1 MPFAVSA
8 VAGGVFWGSVAAGVY
23 SADKADSA
31 NKRSIKASASAADDE
46 RALARETLDYYKSRD
61 AQSASLQA
69 QANAIAGKVA
79 NSQVALMDQQR
90 QISGEYHTRNKSVF
104 WPLENS
110 IVKNA
115 NEFDTP
121 ARREAEAGKAV
132 ADVGLQIDGERQA
145 MVRNQ
150 QRMGV
155 NPSSGNSLA
164 MNNQMSLAAASAKG
178 SAATAARDKIETQ
191 GFARKMDAAS
201 LGRGLAS
208 AQATAASTATQAGNG
223 AVSAAYA
230 PVNAAAQSTQL
241 LGNALQDY
249 QSSMSG
255 ANRLLISAQQ
265 READQWGSTS
275 NALFGLAGSA
285 AGSYFGK
292 K

>member
-1 MPFAVSA
+1 MA
-8 VAGGVFWGSVAAGVY
+8 WGLV
-23 SADKADSA
+23 
-31 NKRSIKASASAADDE
+31 ASAAIGVVGGIYSSNKASKANKNLQQTAAAGADQDRE
-46 RALARETLDYYKSRD
+46 LARETLAYYRERD
-61 AQSASLQA
+61 AQSAGLQR

-150 QRMGV
+150 QRIGV

-164 MNNQMSLAAASAKG
+164 MNNQMSLASASAKG
-178 SAATAARDKIETQ
+178 AAATGARDRIETQ

-208 AQATAASTATQAGNG
+208 AQATAASTATSAGNS
-223 AVSAAYA
+223 AVNAAYA

-255 ANRLLISAQQ
+255 ANRLLLSAQQ
-265 READQWGSTS
+265 READQWGQAS
-275 NALFGLAGSA
+275 NAMFGLAGNA
-285 AGSYFGK
+285 AGQYFSK

>member
-1 MPFAVSA
+1 MP
-8 VAGGVFWGSVAAGVY
+8 WVAAAISGAVGLY
-23 SADKADSA
+23 SS
-31 NKRSIKASASAADDE
+31 NKSSKASKNANQTSAAAAEQD
-46 RALARETLDYYKSRD
+46 RILARETLDYYKGRD
-61 AQSASLQA
+61 AQSAALQS
-69 QANAIAGKVA
+69 QANAIAGRVA
-79 NSQVALMDQQR
+79 NSQVKLMDQQR

-104 WPLENS
+104 WPLEDS

-115 NEFDTP
+115 NEYDTP

-178 SAATAARDKIETQ
+178 AAATGARDKIETQ

-208 AQATAASTATQAGNG
+208 AQATAASTATQAGNS
-223 AVSAAYA
+223 AVNAAYA
-230 PVNAAAQSTQL
+230 PVNASNQSTQL

-265 READQWGSTS
+265 READQWGAAS
-275 NALFGLAGSA
+275 NAAFGLAGTA
-285 AGSYFGK
+285 AGQYFSK
-292 K
+292 KT

>member
-1 MPFAVSA
+1 MAWWNV
-8 VAGGVFWGSVAAGVY
+8 GVAAVGVVGGLY
-23 SADKADSA
+23 SA
-31 NKRSIKASASAADDE
+31 NKASKANKNLQQTEAAGADQDRE
-46 RALARETLDYYKSRD
+46 LARETLAYYRERD
-61 AQSASLQA
+61 AQSAGLQR

-90 QISGEYHTRNKSVF
+90 KISGEYHTRNKTVF
-104 WPLENS
+104 WPLEDS

-115 NEFDTP
+115 NEYDTP

-178 SAATAARDKIETQ
+178 AAATGARDKIETQ

-208 AQATAASTATQAGNG
+208 AQATAASTATSAGNG
-223 AVSAAYA
+223 AVNAAYA
-230 PVNAAAQSTQL
+230 PVTAANQSTQL
-241 LGNALQDY
+241 MGNALQDY
-249 QSSMSG
+249 QNSMSG

-265 READQWGSTS
+265 READEWGQASG
-275 NALFGLAGSA
+275 AMFGLAGQA
-285 AGSYFGK
+285 AGRAAAR
-292 K
+292 

>member
-1 MPFAVSA
+1 MPWVAAVGSA
-8 VAGGVFWGSVAAGVY
+8 VVGLY
-23 SADKADSA
+23 SADKAS
-31 NKRSIKASASAADDE
+31 KASKNVQQTSEASADQD
-46 RALARETLDYYKSRD
+46 RILARETLDYYKGRD
-61 AQSASLQA
+61 AQSAALQR

-90 QISGEYHTRNKSVF
+90 KISGEYHTRNKTVF
-104 WPLENS
+104 WPLEDS

-115 NEFDTP
+115 NEYDTP

-178 SAATAARDKIETQ
+178 AAATGARDKIETQ

-223 AVSAAYA
+223 AVNAAYA
-230 PVNAAAQSTQL
+230 PVSAANQSTQL

-265 READQWGSTS
+265 READQWGAAS
-275 NALFGLAGSA
+275 NAAFGLAGTA
-285 AGSYFGK
+285 AGQYFSK
-292 K
+292 KT